1 MTPILAL
8 LDAVTTRPAGGIDL
22 RYGSLALGVFL
33 MSIGLIRWSL
43 RTYLEA
49 NGITPVKG
57 LKAPKMSPQFRV
69 LQEMGLA
76 TGEQLATMGSTERE
90 MLFVQAMARR
100 ANGGAPSAP
109 QPTPAS
115 DTNPLVAAVVT
126 AVQGA
131 SFRVSCSPDYLFCP
145 ACGVTIGDRRTPLG
159 FITSCL
165 TCKRV
170 LKAKLEGERVTIE
183 AAGG

>member
-1 MTPILAL
+1 MTPFLAL
-8 LDAVTTRPAGGIDL
+8 LDAAVARPAGGIDL

-57 LKAPKMSPQFRV
+57 LKAPKMTPQFRV

-76 TGEQLATMGSTERE
+76 TGEQLATMGSSERE
-90 MLFVQAMARR
+90 MLFVQAMAMR
-100 ANGGAPSAP
+100 AKGEGLATQ
-109 QPTPAS
+109 QPAPAS
-115 DTNPLVAAVVT
+115 DTNPVVAAMVT
-126 AVQGA
+126 AVQGP

-145 ACGVTIGDRRTPLG
+145 ACGATIGDRRTPLG

-170 LKAKLEGERVTIE
+170 LKAKLQGERVTIE